1 MIDAGVKLKDAGI
14 NFLAVDFDMTL
25 VDTHTEGRWSRS
37 ASELASRV
45 RPCMRQLL
53 QDALYADIYVA
64 VVTLSPQ
71 VGGRAHLA
79 SFSSN
84 LRYH

>member
-1 MIDAGVKLKDAGI
+1 MAGVKLKDAGI

-37 ASELASRV
+37 TSELASRV
-45 RPCMRQLL
+45 RPNMRRLL
-53 QDALYADIYVA
+53 HDALHADIYVA

-71 VGGRAHLA
+71 VVLKYGSL
-79 SFSSN
+79 FIVI
-84 LRYH
+84 